1 MLILIAYLLGSIP
14 NALWIGLLFCKI
26 DIREYGSGNVGSTN
40 AARVLGYKYGL
51 LTLVLDVLKSMI
63 PVYFAL
69 SYNNDIFLIAVAG
82 AAIFGHSYSIFL
94 KFKGGKSV
102 ATALGAMVII
112 FPKAIPILLIVFL
125 LVFFITKYV
134 SLASI
139 LAAFSL
145 PIVVFF
151 IYHNNIYNIFC
162 IIIALLVIYRH
173 KSNIINLLNGKE
185 AKFSDKTR

>member
-51 LTLVLDVLKSMI
+51 LTLLLDVLKSMI

-69 SYNNDIFLIAVAG
+69 SYNNDIFLIAVAA

>member
-69 SYNNDIFLIAVAG
+69 SYNNDIFLIAVAS

-102 ATALGAMVII
+102 ATALGVMVII

-173 KSNIINLLNGKE
+173 KSNINNLLNGKE

>member
-69 SYNNDIFLIAVAG
+69 SYNNDIFLIAVAA

-173 KSNIINLLNGKE
+173 KSNINNLLNGKE